1 MDLQPQNGRQP
12 APAETLLRARAGD
25 PAALGE
31 LLDGFR
37 DYLLAVAHHE
47 LDGNLRARLG
57 PSDLVQETFLRSQR
71 AFADF
76 KGASHEELKSWL
88 AQILVNRCRDL
99 RDAHLLTAKRG
110 AHHEVPLVPDGSA
123 IGPVDGLAIDTL
135 TPSGHAVV
143 DEEVAQLMSALAGLP
158 DECRQVVWLRNWEGL
173 GFEEIGHRTNRTAE
187 AARKVFSR
195 AVQKLAEQLEPSDG
209 SSCLGSP

>member
-1 MDLQPQNGRQP
+1 MEVLQPDSRQP
-12 APAETLLRARAGD
+12 APAESLLRARAGD
-25 PAALGE
+25 AAALGE

-47 LDGNLRARLG
+47 LDGDLRARIG

-71 AFADF
+71 AFAGF
-76 KGASHEELKSWL
+76 SGATDEELRAWL

-99 RDAHLLTAKRG
+99 RDAHLLSAKRG
-110 AHHEVPLVPDGSA
+110 AHHEVPLEADGSA
-123 IGPVDGLAIDTL
+123 IGPADGLAVDTL

-143 DEEVAQLMSALAGLP
+143 DEEVAQLMSALADLP

-173 GFEEIGHRTNRTAE
+173 GFEEIGRRTNRTAE
-187 AARKVFSR
+187 AARKIFTR
-195 AVQKLAEQLEPSDG
+195 AVQKLAEQLGSTDG
-209 SSCLGSP
+209 SSARGAT